1 MVPQWLY
8 LIGSLCFLIG
18 TVWGMAQSE
27 PSEEDDE
34 EQEEVEPFGFQ
45 VKDSGVV
52 DGGEP
57 DWEGWSD

>member
-1 MVPQWLY
+1 
-8 LIGSLCFLIG
+8 
-18 TVWGMAQSE
+18 MAQSE